1 MKKIKVGI
9 IGMGYIGES
18 HIEAVRRIG
27 FCELY
32 AVADTNADLAK
43 AKAEYYGIEKCY
55 SSVEELLS
63 DPEIDAVHNCTPNFL
78 HLEIN
83 KKIISSGKHLLSE
96 KPLCMNYE
104 QARELVELKKQY
116 PESAAAV
123 NFNYRLN
130 PMVQETRCRIADGGI
145 GEIRVISGSYQQDWL
160 LYDTDYSWRLEP
172 EVAGISCA
180 IADIGSHWMDA
191 VQHVTGHKITE
202 VMADLKTVIPV
213 RKKPKK
219 QTETFT
225 SNVPTEYDEVEV
237 RNEDYGAVLFH
248 TDRGAVGVYHVSEV
262 AAGHGCYFN
271 FEINGSRASVRWN
284 QEEND
289 RLWVGMRDDDNR
301 FVIRN
306 PNTIS
311 PEARPYTALAMGHP
325 EGWNDAFKGNIY
337 AFYKY
342 IYDGMTGDAVFSTLE
357 DAAYIV
363 KLTEAIV
370 DSAKEKKWIKIDE
383 WRKEQ

>member
-1 MKKIKVGI
+1 MKKLKVGI

-18 HIEAVRRIG
+18 HIEAIRRIAC
-27 FCELY
+27 CELY

-43 AKAEYYGIEKCY
+43 AKAELYGIEKCY
-55 SSVEELLS
+55 TNVADLLS
-63 DPEIDAVHNCTPNFL
+63 DPEVDVVHNCTPNFL
-78 HLEIN
+78 HLSIN
-83 KKIISSGKHLLSE
+83 KEVIKSGKHLLSE

-104 QARELVELKKQY
+104 QAKELLELKAQY
-116 PESAAAV
+116 PDVAVGV

-130 PMVQETRCRIADGGI
+130 PMVQEMKSRIENGTI
-145 GEIRVISGSYQQDWL
+145 GDVRIITGSYQQDWL

-172 EVAGISCA
+172 EVSGISCA
-180 IADIGSHWMDA
+180 VADIGSHWMDA
-191 VQHVTGHKITE
+191 IQHVTGHKITE

-213 RKKPKK
+213 RKKPKS

-237 RNEDYGAVLFH
+237 KNEDYAAVMFH
-248 TDRGAVGVYHVSEV
+248 TDKGAIGVYHVSEL

-271 FEINGSRASVRWN
+271 FEINGSKASLKWN

-289 RLWVGMRDDDNR
+289 RLWQGMRGDDNR
-301 FVIRN
+301 YIIRD
-306 PNTIS
+306 PNHIS
-311 PEARPYTALAMGHP
+311 PDARAYTNLAMGHP

-342 IYDGMTGDAVFSTLE
+342 LSDGMVGEPLFATLE
-357 DAAYIV
+357 EAAYTV

-370 DSAKEKKWIKIDE
+370 ESSKNKKWIKIDE
-383 WRKEQ
+383 WRK

>member
-27 FCELY
+27 CCELY
-32 AVADTNADLAK
+32 AIADTNFELAK
-43 AKAEYYGIEKCY
+43 KKAEYYGIVKCY
-55 SSVEELLS
+55 SSVEALVN

-83 KKIISSGKHLLSE
+83 KQIIKAGKHLFSE
-96 KPLCMNYE
+96 KPLCMNYA
-104 QARELVELKKQY
+104 QAEELVELKKKH
-116 PESAAAV
+116 PEKVAAV

-130 PMVQETRCRIADGGI
+130 PMVQEMKGRIADGKI
-145 GEIRVISGSYQQDWL
+145 GDVRIITGSYQQDWL

-172 EVAGISCA
+172 DMAGNSCA

-191 VQHVTGHKITE
+191 VQHVTGHRITE

-213 RKKPKK
+213 RKKPK
-219 QTETFT
+219 QQVETF
-225 SNVPTEYDEVEV
+225 SDNAPAEYEEVAV
-237 RNEDYGAVLFH
+237 QNEEYGAVMFH
-248 TDRGAVGVYHVSEV
+248 TDKGATGVYHVSEL

-271 FEINGSRASVRWN
+271 FEINGSTASLRWN

-289 RLWVGMRDDDNR
+289 RLWMGLRSGDNR
-301 FVIRN
+301 LIIRD
-306 PNTIS
+306 PNAMS
-311 PEARPYTALAMGHP
+311 GDARKYTALAMGHP

-337 AFYKY
+337 AFYDY
-342 IYDGMTGDAVFSTLE
+342 IEKGMCGDPVFSTLE
-357 DAAYIV
+357 QAAYIV
-363 KLTEAIV
+363 KLTEKV
-370 DSAKEKKWIKIDE
+370 VESSKTRKWIKID
-383 WRKEQ
+383 

>member
-1 MKKIKVGI
+1 MKKIRVGI
-9 IGMGYIGES
+9 VGMGYIGES

-32 AVADTNADLAK
+32 AVADTNAALAK
-43 AKAEYYGIEKCY
+43 AKAEYYVIEKCY
-55 SSVEELLS
+55 YNLDDLLA

-83 KKIISSGKHLLSE
+83 KKILKSGKHLLSE
-96 KPLCMNYE
+96 KPLCMNYAE
-104 QARELVELKKQY
+104 TEELMALKAQC
-116 PESAAAV
+116 PNSAVAV

-130 PMVQETRCRIADGGI
+130 PMVQEAKNRVKS
-145 GEIRVISGSYQQDWL
+145 GEFGDVRVITGSYQQDWL

-172 EVAGISCA
+172 AVAGASCA

-191 VQHVTGHKITE
+191 IQHVTGHKITE
-202 VMADLKTVIPV
+202 VMADLKTTIPV
-213 RKKPKK
+213 RKKPTK

-225 SNVPTEYDEVEV
+225 NAVPTEYEEVKVE
-237 RNEDYGAVLFH
+237 NEEYGAVLFH
-248 TDRGAVGVYHVSEV
+248 TDKGATGVYHVSEV

-271 FEINGSRASVRWN
+271 FEINCSKASVKWN

-289 RLWVGMRDDDNR
+289 RLWIGYRGGDNR
-301 FVIRN
+301 TIIRD
-306 PNTIS
+306 PNSIS
-311 PEARPYTALAMGHP
+311 AGARPYTSLAMGHP

-342 IYDGMTGDAVFSTLE
+342 IYDGMVGEPVFSTLE
-357 DAAYIV
+357 DASYIV

-370 DSAKEKKWIKIDE
+370 KSSKEKKWIKI
-383 WRKEQ
+383 

>member
-27 FCELY
+27 CCELY
-32 AVADTNADLAK
+32 AVADTNYELAK
-43 AKAEYYGIEKCY
+43 KKADYYGIEKCY
-55 SSVEELLS
+55 AGVEELLA

-78 HLEIN
+78 HLAIN
-83 KKIISSGKHLLSE
+83 RGIIKSGKHLLSE
-96 KPLCMNYE
+96 KPLCMNYDE
-104 QARELVELKKQY
+104 AKELVELKKQY
-116 PESAAAV
+116 PNSVAAV

-130 PMVQETRCRIADGGI
+130 PMVQEMRNRIADGKVGDV
-145 GEIRVISGSYQQDWL
+145 RVITGSYQQDWL

-172 EVAGISCA
+172 EVAGNSCA

-191 VQHVTGHKITE
+191 IQHVTGHRITE
-202 VMADLKTVIPV
+202 VMADIKTVIPV
-213 RKKPKK
+213 RKKPKQ

-225 SNVPTEYDEVEV
+225 SNVPVEYDEVEV
-237 RNEDYGAVLFH
+237 ENEDYAAVLFH
-248 TDRGAVGVYHVSEV
+248 TDKGATGVYHVSEV

-271 FEINGSRASVRWN
+271 FEINGSAASLKWN

-289 RLWVGMRDDDNR
+289 RLWMGLRGDDNR
-301 FVIRN
+301 LIIRD
-306 PNTIS
+306 PNAIS
-311 PEARPYTALAMGHP
+311 KDAKQYTALAMGHT

-342 IYDGMTGDAVFSTLE
+342 IEDGQQGEPIFATLE
-357 DAAYIV
+357 QAAYTV
-363 KLTEAIV
+363 KLTECV
-370 DSAKEKKWIKIDE
+370 VKSSKMKSWVTVE
-383 WRKEQ
+383 

>member
-27 FCELY
+27 LCDLY
-32 AVADTNADLAK
+32 AIADTNSQLAK

-55 SSVEELLS
+55 NDIEELLA

-78 HLEIN
+78 HMEIN
-83 KKIISSGKHLLSE
+83 RKIIESGKHLLSE
-96 KPLCMNYE
+96 KPLCTTYDE
-104 QARELVELKKQY
+104 AQSLVELKKKH
-116 PESAAAV
+116 PDSVAGV

-130 PMVQETRCRIADGGI
+130 PMVQEMKYRIRKGDL
-145 GEIRVISGSYQQDWL
+145 GEIRLMTGSYQQDWL

-172 EVAGISCA
+172 EIAGSSCA

-191 VQHVTGHKITE
+191 VQHITGHKITE
-202 VMADLKTVIPV
+202 VMADLKTVIPI
-213 RKKPKK
+213 RKKPK
-219 QTETFT
+219 QQVETFT
-225 SNVPTEYDEVEV
+225 SKVVKEFEEVEV
-237 RNEDYGAVLFH
+237 KNEEYGAVMFR
-248 TDRGAVGVYHVSEV
+248 TDKGASGVYHVSEV

-271 FEINGSRASVRWN
+271 IELNGSKASYRWN

-289 RLWVGMRDDDNR
+289 RLWIGQRDGDNSYA
-301 FVIRN
+301 IRN

-311 PEARPYTALAMGHP
+311 SEVKPYTQLAMGHP

-337 AFYKY
+337 SFYKY
-342 IYDGMTGDAVFSTLE
+342 ICSGKTDEHIFSTLE
-357 DAAYIV
+357 QAAYIV
-363 KLTEAIV
+363 KLTEAIIR
-370 DSAKEKKWIKIDE
+370 SNKEQKWIKV
-383 WRKEQ
+383 

>member
-9 IGMGYIGES
+9 VGMGYIGES

-32 AVADTNADLAK
+32 AVADTNAALARS
-43 AKAEYYGIEKCY
+43 KAEYYGIEKCY
-55 SSVEELLS
+55 DSLEALLA

-83 KKIISSGKHLLSE
+83 KQILKSGKHLLSE
-96 KPLCMNYE
+96 KPLCMNYT
-104 QARELVELKKQY
+104 QAKELLEIKKQY
-116 PESAAAV
+116 PCSATAV

-130 PMVQETRCRIADGGI
+130 PMVQEAKNRIANGMI
-145 GEIRVISGSYQQDWL
+145 GDVRVITGSYQQDWL

-172 EVAGISCA
+172 SVAGISCA

-191 VQHVTGHKITE
+191 IQHVTGHRITE

-237 RNEDYGAVLFH
+237 QNEEYGAVLFH
-248 TDRGAVGVYHVSEV
+248 TDKGATGVYHVSEI

-271 FEINGSRASVRWN
+271 FEINGAKASVKWN

-289 RLWVGMRDDDNR
+289 RLWIGHRDDDNR
-301 FVIRN
+301 YIIRD
-306 PNTIS
+306 PNNIS
-311 PEARPYTALAMGHP
+311 KGARPYTALAMGHP

-342 IYDGMTGDAVFSTLE
+342 ICDGMQGAPIFSTLE
-357 DAAYIV
+357 DAAYVV

-370 DSAKEKKWIKIDE
+370 DSSKQRKWIKIDE
-383 WRKEQ
+383 WEK

>member
-27 FCELY
+27 LCELY
-32 AVADTNADLAK
+32 AVADVNAELAK
-43 AKAEYYGIEKCY
+43 QKAETYGIEKCY
-55 SSVEELLS
+55 STVEELLN

-78 HLEIN
+78 HFDIN
-83 KKIISSGKHLLSE
+83 KKIIESGKHLFSE
-96 KPLCMNYE
+96 KPLCMTFE
-104 QARELVELKKQY
+104 EAHKLVELKKQY
-116 PESAAAV
+116 PDSVAAV
-123 NFNYRLN
+123 NFNYRMN
-130 PMVQETRCRIADGGI
+130 PMVQEAKHKIDS
-145 GEIRVISGSYQQDWL
+145 GEIGNVNIATGSYQQDWL

-172 EVAGISCA
+172 EVAGKSCA
-180 IADIGSHWMDA
+180 VADIGSHWMDI
-191 VQHVTGHKITE
+191 VQHITGHKIVE

-225 SNVPTEYDEVEV
+225 SNVPAEYDEVEV
-237 RNEDYGAVLFH
+237 KNEDYAAVMFRTDKGAC
-248 TDRGAVGVYHVSEV
+248 GVYHVSEM

-271 FEINGSRASVRWN
+271 FEINGSKASVRWN

-289 RLWVGMRDDDNR
+289 RLWVGHRDGENR
-301 FVIRN
+301 LIIRN

-311 PEARPYTALAMGHP
+311 DNARPYTALAMGHP

-337 AFYKY
+337 AFYHY
-342 IYDGMTGDAVFSTLE
+342 IENELQNEPVFATLE
-357 DAAYIV
+357 QAAYVV

-370 DSAKEKKWIKIDE
+370 ESSKTRTWISVK
-383 WRKEQ
+383 

>member
-27 FCELY
+27 LCELY
-32 AVADTNADLAK
+32 AIADTNAALAK

-55 SSVEELLS
+55 NTVDELLA

-83 KKIISSGKHLLSE
+83 RKIIESGKHLLSE
-96 KPLCMNYE
+96 KPLCASYE
-104 QARELVELKKQY
+104 EARELVELKNKFTA
-116 PESAAAV
+116 SAAAV

-130 PMVQETRCRIADGGI
+130 PMVQEMRSRITRGDV
-145 GEIRVISGSYQQDWL
+145 GEVRLMTGSYQQDWL

-172 EVAGISCA
+172 KISGNSCA
-180 IADIGSHWMDA
+180 VADIGSHWMDA
-191 VQHVTGHKITE
+191 AQHVTGQKIVD

-213 RKKPKK
+213 RKKPRK

-225 SNVPTEYDEVEV
+225 SNVPAEYDETEVE
-237 RNEDYGAVLFH
+237 NEEYAAVMFKTDKGAS
-248 TDRGAVGVYHVSEV
+248 GVYHVSEV

-271 FEINGSRASVRWN
+271 IEINGSKASLRWN

-289 RLWVGMRDDDNR
+289 RLWVGRRDDDNS

-306 PNTIS
+306 PNVIS
-311 PEARPYTALAMGHP
+311 PEARPYTSLAMGHP
-325 EGWNDAFKGNIY
+325 EGWNDAFKGNIFS
-337 AFYKY
+337 FYKY
-342 IYDGMTGDAVFSTLE
+342 IADGMNGNPPFATLE

-370 DSAKEKKWIKIDE
+370 KSSREKRWICI
-383 WRKEQ
+383 

>member
-1 MKKIKVGI
+1 
-9 IGMGYIGES
+9 MGYIGES

-27 FCELY
+27 CCELY
-32 AVADTNADLAK
+32 AVADTNAELAK
-43 AKAEYYGIEKCY
+43 AKADYYGIEKCY
-55 SSVEELLS
+55 SSVEEFLK

-78 HLEIN
+78 HLSIN
-83 KKIISSGKHLLSE
+83 KEIIKSGKHLLSE

-104 QARELVELKKQY
+104 EAKELVELKKQY
-116 PESAAAV
+116 PDSVAAV

-130 PMVQETRCRIADGGI
+130 PMVQEIKNRIKA
-145 GEIRVISGSYQQDWL
+145 GEIGDVRIMTGSYQQDWL

-172 EVAGISCA
+172 EVSGISCA

-202 VMADLKTVIPV
+202 VMADIKTVIPV
-213 RKKPKK
+213 RKKPTK

-225 SNVPTEYDEVEV
+225 SNVPSEYEEVEV
-237 RNEDYGAVLFH
+237 KNEDYGAVLFH
-248 TDRGAVGVYHVSEV
+248 TDKGATGVYHVSEL

-271 FEINGSRASVRWN
+271 FEINGSKASFKWN

-289 RLWVGMRDDDNR
+289 RLWKGQRGGENHLIIRD
-301 FVIRN
+301 

-311 PEARPYTALAMGHP
+311 PEAKPYTALAMGHP

-337 AFYKY
+337 SFYKY
-342 IYDGMTGDAVFSTLE
+342 IEDGCKGEPIFSTFE
-357 DAAYIV
+357 QAAYIV
-363 KLTEAIV
+363 KLTEAV
-370 DSAKEKKWIKIDE
+370 VKSSKEKKWISIN
-383 WRKEQ
+383 

>member
-27 FCELY
+27 LCELY
-32 AVADTNADLAK
+32 AVADTNAELAR

-55 SSVEELLS
+55 SSVEELLA
-63 DPEIDAVHNCTPNFL
+63 DPNIDAVHNCTPNFL

-83 KKIISSGKHLLSE
+83 KKIIASGKHLLSE
-96 KPLCMNYE
+96 KPLCMNYAE
-104 QARELVELKKQY
+104 AKELVEVKAKY
-116 PESAAAV
+116 PNSAAAV

-130 PMVQETRCRIADGGI
+130 PMVQEIRARINDGKI
-145 GEIRVISGSYQQDWL
+145 GGVRVITGSYQQDWL

-172 EVAGISCA
+172 EMAGVSCA

-213 RKKPKK
+213 RKKPKR

-225 SNVPTEYDEVEV
+225 SKVPTEYDEVEV
-237 RNEDYGAVLFH
+237 KNEDYGAVLFH
-248 TDRGAVGVYHVSEV
+248 TDKGAVGVFHVSEV
-262 AAGHGCYFN
+262 AAGHGCYLN
-271 FEINGSRASVRWN
+271 FEINGERASLGWN

-289 RLWVGMRDDDNR
+289 RLWVGNR
-301 FVIRN
+301 GGENHFVIRD
-306 PNTIS
+306 PNSIS
-311 PEARPYTALAMGHP
+311 AMARPYTALAMGHS

-337 AFYKY
+337 SFYKY
-342 IYDGMTGDAVFSTLE
+342 VADGMVGDAPFSTIE
-357 DAAYIV
+357 DAAYIC

-370 DSAKEKKWIKIDE
+370 DSSKEKKWIKIDE
-383 WRKEQ
+383 WRN